1 MSINPLY
8 EISRRSFRAFNAS
21 MEAVGQN
28 VANANT
34 EGYSR
39 RRVTLEASSRV
50 APGLYAAP
58 SGTEATGNGVS
69 VSAYERMRDRLL
81 DASAARAQTG
91 LGAAQEEARILT
103 QLEGALAT
111 GTEGSLPKAMESFW
125 DAWSSVANNP
135 EDQGVRSTLLS
146 KTDTLI
152 ASFQSL
158 DQSIGQLTT
167 DTQEALA
174 TSVDEANGLLDEV
187 ASLNATIRE
196 ARANGSPDLVAEDRR
211 DSLVN
216 DLSEHLPVEVQ
227 DTEAGYTLTVNGMNV
242 VQGDET
248 TPLTLA
254 SADTVEFGTTGV
266 AFQPGTEGGGKIG
279 AQVRSLTRTLP
290 DVQSDLDALA
300 ETVVEDVNALHE
312 NGFDQN
318 GATNVSYFDPGG
330 TTAGS
335 IQRAVTDPDE
345 VAAFGAANAP
355 GDTTPA
361 QNIAALSDPL
371 TPRAIDLAAGI
382 GAQVERATTQEES
395 QSALA
400 GHLDSMARG
409 VSGVSIDEEMTNLIE
424 HQQAFAASA
433 RVLRTAETVMDT
445 LLSL

>member
-1 MSINPLY
+1 
-8 EISRRSFRAFNAS
+8 
-21 MEAVGQN
+21 
-28 VANANT
+28 
-34 EGYSR
+34 
-39 RRVTLEASSRV
+39 
-50 APGLYAAP
+50 
-58 SGTEATGNGVS
+58 
-69 VSAYERMRDRLL
+69 
-81 DASAARAQTG
+81 
-91 LGAAQEEARILT
+91 
-103 QLEGALAT
+103 
-111 GTEGSLPKAMESFW
+111 
-125 DAWSSVANNP
+125 
-135 EDQGVRSTLLS
+135 
-146 KTDTLI
+146 
-152 ASFQSL
+152 
-158 DQSIGQLTT
+158 
-167 DTQEALA
+167 
-174 TSVDEANGLLDEV
+174 
-187 ASLNATIRE
+187 
-196 ARANGSPDLVAEDRR
+196 VAEDRR

-318 GATNVSYFDPGG
+318 GATNVSYFDPAG

-361 QNIAALSDPL
+361 QNIAALSESL
-371 TPRAIDLAAGI
+371 TPQAIDLAAGI